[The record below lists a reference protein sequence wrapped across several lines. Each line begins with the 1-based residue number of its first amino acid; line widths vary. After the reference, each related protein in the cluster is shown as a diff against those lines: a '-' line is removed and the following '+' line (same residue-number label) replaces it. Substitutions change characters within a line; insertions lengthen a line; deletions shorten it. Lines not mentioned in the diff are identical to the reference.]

1 MYVPHV
7 QRAERSAHARA
18 GIWCWHWHVDVDV
31 VYIKSMLHAGA
42 AICSLSIC
50 KLAAVKVP
58 ISHIASKAGGLRGML
73 TLYHCVC
80 RHILVDRKPQRQHA
94 TH

>member
-7 QRAERSAHARA
+7 QRVERSAHARA
-18 GIWCWHWHVDVDV
+18 GVWRWHVDV
-31 VYIKSMLHAGA
+31 VYIKSTLHAGA

-50 KLAAVKVP
+50 KLAAVKMH

-73 TLYHCVC
+73 TKADLQGPDIRCEGMC
-80 RHILVDRKPQRQHA
+80 AFSL
-94 TH
+94 

>member
-18 GIWCWHWHVDVDV
+18 GVWRWHVDV
-31 VYIKSMLHAGA
+31 VYIKSTLHAGA

-50 KLAAVKVP
+50 KLAAVKML
-58 ISHIASKAGGLRGML
+58 ISHIASKAGGLRGILIL
-73 TLYHCVC
+73 TCPMAISYW
-80 RHILVDRKPQRQHA
+80 Q
-94 TH
+94 

>member
-18 GIWCWHWHVDVDV
+18 GVWRWHVDV
-31 VYIKSMLHAGA
+31 VYIKSTLHAGA

-50 KLAAVKVP
+50 KLAAAKVP
-58 ISHIASKAGGLRGML
+58 ISHIASKAGGAK
-73 TLYHCVC
+73 
-80 RHILVDRKPQRQHA
+80 RHVDEPPIWPLITPPDLA
-94 TH
+94 DGPLAC